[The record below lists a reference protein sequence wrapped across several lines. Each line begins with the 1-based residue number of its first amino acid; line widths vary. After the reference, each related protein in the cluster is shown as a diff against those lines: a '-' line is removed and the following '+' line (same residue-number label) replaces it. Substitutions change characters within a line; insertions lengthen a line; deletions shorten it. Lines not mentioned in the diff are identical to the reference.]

1 MIEIALGNKWGG
13 YFDQIIFNLM
23 QRKWPLKFF
32 FAFPK
37 LHYYVKREST
47 TKNFVK
53 LSGFWLGG
61 KGFSGSVKEGKLVT
75 KIFIADKC

>member
-1 MIEIALGNKWGG
+1 MGGRGGLFPSNHFSFNAKKMAIEI
-13 YFDQIIFNLM
+13 
-23 QRKWPLKFF
+23 F

-53 LSGFWLGG
+53 LSGSWLGD